1 MSETGTI
8 TPEEIAKITYDDF
21 AKLDIRIARIESA
34 ERVEG
39 TDKLLHLTVH
49 DGDGVRDLVAGI
61 AESYTP
67 ESIVGKVI
75 PILANLEPRE
85 IRGIKSQGMILCPST
100 KNGRPVL
107 LTPERGVPLGAQVR

>member
-1 MSETGTI
+1 M
-8 TPEEIAKITYDDF
+8 ITYDDF
-21 AKLDIRIARIESA
+21 SKLEIKIARIESA

-39 TDKLLHLTVH
+39 ADKLLKLTVH
-49 DGDGVRDLVAGI
+49 DGDGIRTLVAGI

-85 IRGIKSQGMILCPST
+85 IRGVESQGMILCPST
-100 KNGRPVL
+100 KSGMPVL
-107 LTPERGVPLGAQVR
+107 LVPERGVPLGAKVS